1 MQGHGKHPVVAKVH
15 QTPREAAAAW
25 LGVLLM
31 FLVFCIPT
39 MNGIILAYFTKQL
52 QQDVGITI
60 AQYGLLTGAAVHIL
74 ALHPSTHASG
84 LWRYWG
90 STACALHLFRPIL
103 SPQLGEHEL
112 LPALFLHTMLEH
124 CLRGSSRWC
133 STCPHGVSMLR
144 AQAMPMGW

>member
-1 MQGHGKHPVVAKVH
+1 MHTQGHGKHGEVAKIH

-60 AQYGLLTGAAVHIL
+60 AQYGLLTGAAL
-74 ALHPSTHASG
+74 QALDQHS
-84 LWRYWG
+84 
-90 STACALHLFRPIL
+90 
-103 SPQLGEHEL
+103 
-112 LPALFLHTMLEH
+112 
-124 CLRGSSRWC
+124 
-133 STCPHGVSMLR
+133 
-144 AQAMPMGW
+144 

>member
-1 MQGHGKHPVVAKVH
+1 MQDDNKHSVVAKIH

-60 AQYGLLTGAAVHIL
+60 AQYGLLTGAA
-74 ALHPSTHASG
+74 
-84 LWRYWG
+84 
-90 STACALHLFRPIL
+90 
-103 SPQLGEHEL
+103 
-112 LPALFLHTMLEH
+112 LPALTLLPSV
-124 CLRGSSRWC
+124 G
-133 STCPHGVSMLR
+133 
-144 AQAMPMGW
+144 